1 MLSNKVIFNEVIDN
15 ILNSLTI
22 RQVPEGVLTAEGE
35 TILVNKQWLT
45 YIPHDINNEEIHGN
59 RRSNLAKEF
68 IKEYTFKDLKEKY
81 NNKLQEQ
88 QIKAKYQEDNK
99 ERLEKLYNTLCELL
113 IDIKEVRKSFIIN
126 HALNVYE
133 IEFIVSKNDYS
144 SYHLT
149 VFMNYNSNDYN
160 VYSEDTRKNMLE
172 SEIIEEVENMIP
184 ILINQ
189 QNRKEE
195 ENEKR
200 RLEKNKRYNIQ
211 VLVDKLYLDD
221 SIAIL
226 KKGKKFMAFED
237 STRYSIGDNVRGK
250 FYRCNKSTYTEYID
264 KGYTSYIQVESTREL
279 TTEKLLSMNW
289 KEIK

>member
-1 MLSNKVIFNEVIDN
+1 MLSNEVIFNEVVDN

-22 RQVPEGVLTAEGE
+22 RQVPEGVLTVEGE
-35 TILVNKQWLT
+35 TIFVNKQWLT
-45 YIPHDINNEEIHGN
+45 YIPYDINNEEIHGN
-59 RRSNLAKEF
+59 RRNSLAKEF
-68 IKEYTFKDLKEKY
+68 IKKYTFKDLKEKY
-81 NNKLQEQ
+81 DNKLQDQ

-126 HALNVYE
+126 HALNVYQ
-133 IEFIVSKNDYS
+133 IELTVSKNDYS

-149 VFMNYNSNDYN
+149 VFMNYNSSDYN

-172 SEIIEEVENMIP
+172 SEIIEEVKNMIP

-211 VLVDKLYLDD
+211 MLVDKLYLDD
-221 SIAIL
+221 SIVIL

-250 FYRCNKSTYTEYID
+250 FYRCNKGTYTEYID
-264 KGYTSYIQVESTREL
+264 KGYTSYIQVEYAGGL

-289 KEIK
+289 KEII